1 MNNNKFV
8 GKITIGE
15 ILTYIVLIIVL
26 IFTIMPL
33 IFMVTAAFMDAKQ
46 IMSMPYTWIPS
57 KAYFTTESR
66 TFFTNFIKAVMGNH
80 GEKIFLRNL
89 YNSLVVAIT
98 CSITTVLLSSLCGYG
113 LAKFNFKGKTAVFM
127 AIMSTMMIPFEAIM
141 IPLYLVASKFKLINT
156 IPGLIIPFLVSAFGV
171 FQMRQ
176 YLITFPSEYLDAVR
190 VDGLSEFKIYYR
202 IVLPNSTP
210 VVATLGI
217 LSFRNQ
223 WDNLLWPLLCSQ
235 AEKMKTV
242 PLYISK
248 FAEEKQT
255 DEGALMACALLAS
268 IPMFILFFTLS
279 KYFLGGAAVYE
290 SRKG

>member
-8 GKITIGE
+8 GKVGIGE
-15 ILTYIVLIIVL
+15 ILTYVVLIIVL
-26 IFTIMPL
+26 IFTVMPL
-33 IFMVTAAFMDAKQ
+33 VFMLTAAFMDAKQ
-46 IMSMPYTWIPS
+46 IMAMPYTWIPN
-57 KAYFTTESR
+57 KKYFTTEDR
-66 TFFTNFIKAVMGNH
+66 TFFTNFVKAIMGNH
-80 GEKIFLRNL
+80 GEKIFFRNL
-89 YNSLVVAIT
+89 VNSLVVAFT
-98 CSITTVLLSSLCGYG
+98 CALTTVLLSSLCGYG
-113 LAKFNFKGKTAVFM
+113 LAKFNFKGKNIVFM

-141 IPLYLVASKFKLINT
+141 IPLYLVASKFKMINT
-156 IPGLIIPFLVSAFGV
+156 IPGLIVPFLVSAFGV

-176 YLITFPSEYLDAVR
+176 YLITFPTEYLDAAR
-190 VDGLSEFKIYYR
+190 VDGLSEFRIYSR

-235 AEKMKTV
+235 AEKMKTI

-268 IPMFILFFTLS
+268 IPMFILFFSLS

>member
-8 GKITIGE
+8 GKVTFGE
-15 ILTYIVLIIVL
+15 ILTYAVLIIVL
-26 IFTIMPL
+26 VFTLMPL
-33 IFMVTAAFMDAKQ
+33 LFMITASFMDAKQ

-57 KAYFTTESR
+57 RKYFTTESR
-66 TFFTNFIKAVMGNH
+66 TFFTNFVKAVSGNH
-80 GEKIFLRNL
+80 GEYIFLRNL
-89 YNSLVVAIT
+89 MNSLIVALT
-98 CSITTVLLSSLCGYG
+98 CAVTTVLLSSLAGYG
-113 LAKFNFKGKTAVFM
+113 LAKFNFRGKTAVFM

-141 IPLYLVASKFKLINT
+141 IPLYLVASKMKMINT
-156 IPGLIIPFLVSAFGV
+156 IPGLIVPFLVSAFGV

-176 YLITFPSEYLDAVR
+176 YLITFPSEYLDAAR
-190 VDGLSEFKIYYR
+190 VDGLGEFRIYSR

-268 IPMFILFFTLS
+268 IPMFLLFFSLS

>member
-1 MNNNKFV
+1 MANNKFV
-8 GKITIGE
+8 GKIGVAEVI
-15 ILTYIVLIIVL
+15 TYIILILVL

-33 IFMVTAAFMDAKQ
+33 IFMVTAAFMDARQ

-57 KAYFTTESR
+57 KKYFTTESR
-66 TFFTNFIKAVMGNH
+66 TFFTNFQKAIMGNH
-80 GEKIFLRNL
+80 GEKIFFKNL
-89 YNSLVVAIT
+89 WNSLIVAIT
-98 CSITTVLLSSLCGYG
+98 CSLTTVLLASLCGYG
-113 LAKFNFKGKTAVFM
+113 LAKFNFKGKNIVFM
-127 AIMSTMMIPFEAIM
+127 SIMSTMMIPFEAIM
-141 IPLYLVASKFKLINT
+141 IPLYLVASKFKIINT

-176 YLITFPSEYLDAVR
+176 YLLTFPSEYLDAAR
-190 VDGLSEFKIYYR
+190 VDGLSEFKIYSR

-235 AEKMKTV
+235 SEKMKTI

>member
-8 GKITIGE
+8 GKVTFAE
-15 ILTYIVLIIVL
+15 VMTYIILIAVL
-26 IFTIMPL
+26 IFTLMPL
-33 IFMVTAAFMDAKQ
+33 AFMLTAAFMDAKQ
-46 IMSMPYTWIPS
+46 IMSMPYSWIPS
-57 KAYFTTESR
+57 RKYFTTESR
-66 TFFTNFIKAVMGNH
+66 TFFTNFMKAIAGNH
-80 GEKIFLRNL
+80 GEYIFFRNL
-89 YNSLVVAIT
+89 FNSLIVAFT
-98 CSITTVLLSSLCGYG
+98 CAVTTVILSSLAGYG

-141 IPLYLVASKFKLINT
+141 IPLYLVASKLKLINT

-176 YLITFPSEYLDAVR
+176 YLITFPSEYLDAAR
-190 VDGLSEFKIYYR
+190 VDGLSEFRIYSS

-210 VVATLGI
+210 VIATLGI

-235 AEKMKTV
+235 AEKMKTI

>member
-8 GKITIGE
+8 GKVGIGE
-15 ILTYIVLIIVL
+15 ILTYVVLIIVL
-26 IFTIMPL
+26 IFTVMPL
-33 IFMVTAAFMDAKQ
+33 VFMLTAAFMDAKQ
-46 IMSMPYTWIPS
+46 IMAMPYTWIPS
-57 KAYFTTESR
+57 KKYFTTEDR
-66 TFFTNFIKAVMGNH
+66 TFFTNFVKAIMGNH
-80 GEKIFLRNL
+80 GEKIFFRNL
-89 YNSLVVAIT
+89 VNSLVVAFT
-98 CSITTVLLSSLCGYG
+98 CALTTVLLSSLCGYG
-113 LAKFNFKGKTAVFM
+113 LAKFNFKGKNIVFM

-141 IPLYLVASKFKLINT
+141 IPLYLVASKFKMINT
-156 IPGLIIPFLVSAFGV
+156 IPGLIVPFLVSAFGV

-176 YLITFPSEYLDAVR
+176 YLITFPTEYLDAAR
-190 VDGLSEFKIYYR
+190 VDGLSEFRIYSR

-235 AEKMKTV
+235 AEKMKTI

-268 IPMFILFFTLS
+268 IPMFILFFSLS

>member
-127 AIMSTMMIPFEAIM
+127 AIMIPFEAIM

-176 YLITFPSEYLDAVR
+176 YLITFPSEYLDAAR

>member
-8 GKITIGE
+8 GKISIGE
-15 ILTYIVLIIVL
+15 IMTYVVLIIVL
-26 IFTIMPL
+26 IFTLMPL
-33 IFMVTAAFMDAKQ
+33 AFMITASFMDAKQ
-46 IMSMPYTWIPS
+46 IMAMPYSWIPS
-57 KAYFTTESR
+57 RKYFTTESR
-66 TFFTNFIKAVMGNH
+66 TFFTNFQKAILGNH
-80 GEKIFLRNL
+80 GEKIFFRNL
-89 YNSLVVAIT
+89 FNSLIVAIT
-98 CSITTVLLSSLCGYG
+98 CSATTVLLSSLCGYG
-113 LAKFNFKGKTAVFM
+113 LAKFNFRGKTAVFM

-141 IPLYLVASKFKLINT
+141 IPLYLVASKFKMINT
-156 IPGLIIPFLVSAFGV
+156 IHGLIIPFLVSAFGV

-176 YLITFPSEYLDAVR
+176 YLITFPGEYLDAAR
-190 VDGLSEFKIYYR
+190 VDGLGEFKIYSR

-210 VVATLGI
+210 VIATLGI

-235 AEKMKTV
+235 AEKMKTI